1 MSARERAFRL
11 SQVSY
16 SESVIDFKVSAQQAF
31 KALVVGR

>member
-1 MSARERAFRL
+1 MGARARAFRL

-16 SESVIDFKVSAQQAF
+16 SDSVIDLKVSAQQAF